1 MRLANEVPRIHRSGA
16 EVIAVVVDPEGR
28 NAALAKSWHLPFRVV
43 SDPRG
48 ERFLKPLDL
57 WNADERGGIAVPALL
72 VISPQGEEVF
82 RVRSRDFADRVNDED
97 ALGSLE
103 QQGYPALD
111 PPPPAWQS
119 QVELEID
126 RGAYK
131 WEFFGPY
138 FRGNQYGALA
148 LSLRAKDPTA
158 LEEIKAH
165 GKMSASFLAAWKARR
180 EAEAAP

>member
-1 MRLANEVPRIHRSGA
+1 M
-16 EVIAVVVDPEGR
+16 IAVVVDPEGR
-28 NAALAKSWHLPFRVV
+28 NAALAKSWHLPFRVA
-43 SDPRG
+43 SDPGG

-82 RVRSRDFADRVNDED
+82 RVRSRDFADRGSDED

-119 QVELEID
+119 QIEPEID
-126 RGAYK
+126 RRAFKPEFYGA
-131 WEFFGPY
+131 Y
-138 FRGNQYGALA
+138 FRGNRFGAVA
-148 LSLRAKDPTA
+148 LSFRVKDPTA
-158 LEEIKAH
+158 LAEIKAH
-165 GKMSASFLAAWKARR
+165 EEMSSSFLAAWKARR
-180 EAEAAP
+180 EAVATP

>member
-1 MRLANEVPRIHRSGA
+1 LPRIHRLGA

-28 NAALAKSWHLPFRVV
+28 NAALAKRWHLPFRIA
-43 SDPRG
+43 SDPGG

-57 WNADERGGIAVPALL
+57 WNADERDGLAVPALL
-72 VISPQGEEVF
+72 VISPQGEETF

-97 ALGSLE
+97 AIGSLE
-103 QQGYPALD
+103 KHGYPPLD

-119 QVELEID
+119 QVEPEID

-131 WEFFGPY
+131 PEFFGPY
-138 FRGNQYGALA
+138 FRGNRFGAVA
-148 LSLRAKDPTA
+148 LSLRVKDPAA

-165 GKMSASFLAAWKARR
+165 SEMSSSFLAAWKARR
-180 EAEAAP
+180 EAEATP